1 VTRIVAEAHERWYL
15 KKISLLALMIE
26 DLRYYVS
33 GIIFLATL
41 CLLIEIEVS
50 FFSKICN
57 QKEHVLYLAFNL

>member
-1 VTRIVAEAHERWYL
+1 MTRIVAEAHERWYL

-50 FFSKICN
+50 FFF
-57 QKEHVLYLAFNL
+57 QNL